1 MTETLAQ
8 SPDDHVKSEVFVWL
22 PLSGVYEASPTT
34 QVHFSCENLFLTI
47 QEHTLLTSLFFS
59 WDEEREREG
68 VEFLKAT
75 ETKLSLWQWHQRR
88 WLLLCW
94 EKRCVWSAL
103 LEILECGNEFIVT
116 RLCRW
121 LSSIGTEQW
130 RGLSDSQTSNDLY
143 TRCRGFNS
151 QQDTDTFNMLLIH
164 RFPIVIGLEI
174 PYHYPSWFFRPILV
188 KRWGIILTTWA
199 FHLHIMLLV
208 YTNVYSHSSFPK
220 YPK

>member
-8 SPDDHVKSEVFVWL
+8 SPEDHVKSEAFVWL

-47 QEHTLLTSLFFS
+47 QKHTLLTSLFFS

-103 LEILECGNEFIVT
+103 LEILKCGNEFIVT

-151 QQDTDTFNMLLIH
+151 QQDRHVQHAAHSLIPDSN
-164 RFPIVIGLEI
+164 RIGDAL
-174 PYHYPSWFFRPILV
+174 SLSGLV
-188 KRWGIILTTWA
+188 
-199 FHLHIMLLV
+199 FS
-208 YTNVYSHSSFPK
+208 TNTC
-220 YPK
+220 

>member
-1 MTETLAQ
+1 MTEMLAQ

-22 PLSGVYEASPTT
+22 PLSGVYGASPTT

-47 QEHTLLTSLFFS
+47 QKHALLTSPLFYS
-59 WDEEREREG
+59 WDEEREREREG

-103 LEILECGNEFIVT
+103 LEILECRNEFIVT
-116 RLCRW
+116 QLCRW

-151 QQDTDTFNMLLIH
+151 QQDTDMFNMLLIQ
-164 RFPIVIGLEI
+164 RFRIGDTL
-174 PYHYPSWFFRPILV
+174 SLSVFF
-188 KRWGIILTTWA
+188 
-199 FHLHIMLLV
+199 FFFNQYLLRDEV
-208 YTNVYSHSSFPK
+208 LLWQFVHFICTSGY
-220 YPK
+220 

>member
-1 MTETLAQ
+1 MTETPVQ
-8 SPDDHVKSEVFVWL
+8 SLDDHVKSEVFVWL

-47 QEHTLLTSLFFS
+47 QKRTLLTSPLFYFFI
-59 WDEEREREG
+59 WDEDREREG

-75 ETKLSLWQWHQRR
+75 GTKLSLWQWHQRR

-143 TRCRGFNS
+143 TWCRGFNS

-164 RFPIVIGLEI
+164 RFPIVIGI
-174 PYHYPSWFFRPILV
+174 FFFRPILV
-188 KRWGIILTTWA
+188 K
-199 FHLHIMLLV
+199 
-208 YTNVYSHSSFPK
+208 K
-220 YPK
+220 